1 MKAGEVSGEVS
12 VSPASIVVPAS
23 EGTVLEAFGDSLQ
36 VKLSGGQTQGSLA
49 VVLYT
54 VSPGGGPP
62 PHVHFQEDELFLII
76 EGRLRFLTNDE
87 WTESFGAGTVVYM
100 PRGSVHSF
108 QNVADTPGRFWIIT
122 KPSGF
127 EQFFARCAAVFAH
140 SGPPDIARLVTISA
154 EHDIEYMPALV
165 SAAPAPV

>member
-1 MKAGEVSGEVS
+1 MNVGEVS
-12 VSPASIVVPAS
+12 VGSASIVVPMS

-36 VKLSGGQTQGSLA
+36 LKLTGEQTQGSLA
-49 VVLYT
+49 VGLYT

-62 PHVHFQEDELFLII
+62 PHSHFREDELFLII
-76 EGRLRFLTNDE
+76 EGRFRFLVNEE
-87 WTESFGAGTVVYM
+87 WTESCGAGTVVYM

-127 EQFFARCAAVFAH
+127 EQFFARCADVFAH
-140 SGPPDIARLVTISA
+140 PGPPDIARIVAIST
-154 EHDIEYMPALV
+154 EHDIEFVPALMV
-165 SAAPAPV
+165 PSPDSV